1 MRTKAVLNGAFEVTD
16 QGDVYR
22 IKNGQREPA
31 KVQKT
36 GRQHNYCVVS
46 YTENGKQKH
55 VYVHRLVAQAFIP
68 NPNNYPQVNHLDGN
82 PLNNAVENLEW
93 CTPKMNVEHAYLTG
107 LSDPLQR
114 SAPCIRCGEPTM
126 AKDCICPACKK
137 ELKSE
142 AEKTDRLARIR
153 DMLGTIDQS
162 RLTETQKKYVNLR
175 MEGLSFAKIAEICGV
190 SRQCVAEA
198 IRTSLVKTTIPK
210 SLSKQEF
217 HRLSTKLEKR
227 RKKLAQLYADANL
240 IEEEVILIE
249 KKLRCQPDQAS

>member
-1 MRTKAVLNGAFEVTD
+1 MRTKAVLNGVFEVTD

-46 YTENGKQKH
+46 YMENGKQKH

-93 CTPKMNVEHAYLTG
+93 CTPKMNVEHAYSTG
-107 LSDPLQR
+107 LADPLQR
-114 SAPCIRCGEPTM
+114 SAPCIRCGEVTM

-137 ELKSE
+137 ELKLE
-142 AEKTDRLARIR
+142 AGKMDRLARIR

-162 RLTETQKKYVNLR
+162 MLTETQKKYVNLR
-175 MEGLSFAKIAEICGV
+175 MEGLSFVEIAEICGV

-198 IRTSLVKTTIPK
+198 IRASLIKTAAPK
-210 SLSKQEF
+210 GLNKQEIQ
-217 HRLSTKLEKR
+217 RLTTKLEKR

-240 IEEEVILIE
+240 IEEEIVLIE
-249 KKLRCQPDQAS
+249 KKLRWRSDQAG